1 MPAPLEGL
9 FMRILPLAAS
19 AVALGLA
26 FAPLA
31 HAQEFDPA
39 AMTDDQRA
47 AFRDEVR
54 AYLLDNPEVLMEA
67 IGVLEQRQAE
77 AQTMGDAQMIQT
89 NEEAIFNDPMS
100 YVGGNPDGDITIVE
114 FMDYRCSYCRKA
126 FPEVE
131 ELIASDGNIRFIV
144 KEFPILGE
152 ESVLASRFGIAVLDV
167 AGSEA
172 YKSVHDAMMQMRG
185 SYTDASLRAL
195 AEEAGIDD
203 VDAVMEA
210 MNSDAVTATIE
221 ANHELAQR
229 LQITGTPTF
238 VMSDQMLRGY
248 VPLDAMQQIVEAARE
263 G

>member
-1 MPAPLEGL
+1 
-9 FMRILPLAAS
+9 MRILPLAVS

-26 FAPLA
+26 FTPM
-31 HAQEFDPA
+31 AQAQDFDPA
-39 AMTDDQRA
+39 AMTDDQRS

-67 IGVLEQRQAE
+67 IGVLESRQAD
-77 AQTMGDAQMIQT
+77 AQTLGDAQMIET
-89 NEEAIFNDPMS
+89 NSDAIFNDPMS

-131 ELIASDGNIRFIV
+131 ELIATDGNIRFIV

-152 ESVLASRFGIAVLDV
+152 ESVLASRFAIAVLDV
-167 AGSEA
+167 AGSDA
-172 YKSVHDAMMQMRG
+172 YKNVHDALMQMRG
-185 SYTDASLRAL
+185 SYTEASLREIA
-195 AEEAGIDD
+195 ADAGIDEI
-203 VDAVMEA
+203 DAVIAA
-210 MNSDAVTATIE
+210 MDSDEVTATIA

-248 VPLDAMQQIVEAARE
+248 VPLDAMQQIVGTARE